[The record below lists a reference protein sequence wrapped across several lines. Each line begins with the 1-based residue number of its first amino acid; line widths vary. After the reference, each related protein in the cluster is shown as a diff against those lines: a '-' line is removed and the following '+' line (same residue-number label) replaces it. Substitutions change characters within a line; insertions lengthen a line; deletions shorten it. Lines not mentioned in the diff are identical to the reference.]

1 MPCAFQNNFSF
12 ENISKWV
19 FLDFFIFEINTSK
32 PSESTKKHQFN
43 DFSKPKA
50 LLKKHLKAEL
60 ETYQTPPQS

>member
-1 MPCAFQNNFSF
+1 MSF
-12 ENISKWV
+12 
-19 FLDFFIFEINTSK
+19 FRFFFIFEINTSK